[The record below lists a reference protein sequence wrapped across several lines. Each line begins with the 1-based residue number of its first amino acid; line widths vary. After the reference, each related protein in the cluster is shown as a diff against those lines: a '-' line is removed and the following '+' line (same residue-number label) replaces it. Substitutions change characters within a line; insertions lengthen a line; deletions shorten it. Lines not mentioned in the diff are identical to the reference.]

1 MIRNFEIKKTVLCV
15 FIMVIYCQFV
25 EAQVQIEMK
34 TEYIG
39 KSDYR
44 KSENEKSEKVGDSQG
59 AAMVHQ
65 ANMTIPLSLKLNENK
80 RPTLWAI
87 SANGAYAKLDN
98 KNFTAPLVVD
108 EILNIGMNLTHLRPL
123 NDRWSILATIGGG
136 IFMSNTD
143 FSKAGFKNVL
153 GNVGTV
159 FIRHLK
165 PNLDLGGGI
174 MVNNSFGFPMV
185 FPALYLNWKTEGK
198 YAVKIALMQGLELSV
213 GYDLTKNFRL
223 NLIAEMNGQTALL
236 QQEEKDKM
244 FSHLYMIAGFR
255 PEIKIGKKI
264 SIPLTV
270 GMNLWRP
277 AQITDRTLKSMF
289 QDKEYY
295 FRASP
300 YASAGLK
307 MNL

>member
-1 MIRNFEIKKTVLCV
+1 MIRNFDIKKTMLLA
-15 FIMVIYCQFV
+15 FIMVISYQFV
-25 EAQVQIEMK
+25 DAQVQIEMK

-44 KSENEKSEKVGDSQG
+44 KSEGEKSEKVGDSQG

-65 ANMTIPLSLKLNENK
+65 ANITIPLSLRVNENK

-87 SANGAYAKLDN
+87 SMNGTYAKLDN
-98 KNFTAPLVVD
+98 KNLTESLVVD
-108 EILNIGMNLTHLRPL
+108 KILNIGINLSHLRPL
-123 NDRWSILATIGGG
+123 NDRWSMLATVGGG
-136 IFMSNTD
+136 IFMPDTD
-143 FSKAGFKNVL
+143 FSQAGLKNVL

-198 YAVKIALMQGLELSV
+198 YAVRIALMQGLEMSV
-213 GYDLTKNFRL
+213 GYDFTKNLRL

-236 QQEEKDKM
+236 QQEGKDKM

-264 SIPLTV
+264 SIPLTI

-307 MNL
+307 MHL